1 MNKNYPLTLI
11 AVSFLSFT
19 SCTKNNDQPGPVT
32 PVVKTTLEILVKDGN
47 SFVNGKDD
55 TLDNVAGAT
64 IKLYANKDD
73 IINHASPAFVLLTN
87 SFGKAILDLDPSSS
101 PATVY
106 YFTVESGNKKNI
118 INNWLVKSVYTYP
131 TPLFVGE
138 IKTPS
143 YPTQTPALTLGSPI
157 FLDANN
163 DGVIQSPGDDVYSD
177 FIEVSVNQTASK
189 KSIIF

>member
-1 MNKNYPLTLI
+1 MNKNYTLTLI
-11 AVSFLSFT
+11 AVSFLSFI
-19 SCTKNNDQPGPVT
+19 SCTKNNDQPVPVT

-73 IINHASPAFVLLTN
+73 IINHAPPTFVLSTN
-87 SFGKAILDLDPSSS
+87 SFGKAVLDIDASTS
-101 PATVY
+101 PASVY
-106 YFTVESGNKKNI
+106 YFTVESGSKRNV

-131 TPLFVGE
+131 APLFPGAT
-138 IKTPS
+138 KPPA
-143 YPTQTPALTLGSPI
+143 YPIQTPALTLGSPI